1 MTEHEL
7 LEMNLLFQKRTLI
20 CAQLIAIKRHLY
32 PSLDESSIAQLV
44 GTHTCRSQL
53 FRICICIQYCI
64 NYSYLLHSILTTKYS
79 NNILF
84 IM

>member
-7 LEMNLLFQKRTLI
+7 LEMNVLFQKRTLI
-20 CAQLIAIKRHLY
+20 CAQLISIKRHLY

-64 NYSYLLHSILTTKYS
+64 NYSYLLYSILTQLNTVT
-79 NNILF
+79 ICFL
-84 IM
+84 